1 VTAATLSARR
11 RAATQIRAVVRKEVL
26 QTLRDRRMMF
36 MLVGAP
42 LLQTI
47 IFGFAVDFDVDRVP
61 TVVADQDRSAA
72 SREQLRRV
80 LADGTLRHVGS
91 TAGGSEAE
99 RWLEQGD
106 AAVALII
113 PPRFQAD
120 LLAERPAE
128 VQVVVDGTDPNRSL
142 VAAAAAT
149 RYFAEASAALVRE
162 RLARRGLPPPPT
174 VSLAHRVWYNPRL
187 QSAVFMVPGVLSM
200 LLLITTTIV
209 TAMGLAREREMGT
222 LEQVLVTPIR
232 PLYLLIGKMAPYF
245 AVGLF
250 NVLLVLALGTWVF
263 EIPVRGSL
271 AIVAAGSALY
281 LLTTLGMGLLISTL
295 SHTQQQA
302 FLGGFLFTL
311 PALLLSGVMT
321 PIRSMPPWLQAVTY
335 LNPLRYF
342 TEVMRANLLKGA
354 GLAELWPQLLSL
366 LLLGLGILAGST
378 LRFRKRLS

>member
-1 VTAATLSARR
+1 
-11 RAATQIRAVVRKEVL
+11 
-26 QTLRDRRMMF
+26 
-36 MLVGAP
+36 
-42 LLQTI
+42 
-47 IFGFAVDFDVDRVP
+47 
-61 TVVADQDRSAA
+61 
-72 SREQLRRV
+72 
-80 LADGTLRHVGS
+80 
-91 TAGGSEAE
+91 
-99 RWLEQGD
+99 
-106 AAVALII
+106 
-113 PPRFQAD
+113 
-120 LLAERPAE
+120 
-128 VQVVVDGTDPNRSL
+128 
-142 VAAAAAT
+142 
-149 RYFAEASAALVRE
+149 
-162 RLARRGLPPPPT
+162 
-174 VSLAHRVWYNPRL
+174 
-187 QSAVFMVPGVLSM
+187 VLSM

-232 PLYLLIGKMAPYF
+232 PLYLLIGKMVPYF

-281 LLTTLGMGLLISTL
+281 LLTTLGMGLLISTV